1 MKKVRQ
7 TVILSKKP
15 SIEKIDEKLS
25 LHPRNKHRGR
35 YDFEQLILTSPPL
48 GSYVLLNDYNDFS
61 IDFANPKAVKALN
74 CALLKHFYNIAEWDI
89 PAQYLCPPIPGRAD
103 YVHHLADLLASD
115 AKLTLSKKIRVL
127 DIGVGA
133 NAIYPL
139 IAFREYGWQLVGT
152 DVDPIALKNAQ
163 TILDA
168 NPGLTSAIELR
179 LQTSSSAIFSGVI
192 KADEHF
198 DLTMCNPPFHAS
210 LAEAKEGTQRKW
222 QNLGKAKPATLN
234 FGGQGTELFCDG
246 GEIAFISRMI
256 EESAAIGG
264 QFFWFSSLVSK
275 ASNLPEVY
283 KALKANG
290 ARQVKTINMA
300 QGQKQSRFV
309 AWTFLTPEQQK
320 NWSKHYW

>member
-1 MKKVRQ
+1 
-7 TVILSKKP
+7 L
-15 SIEKIDEKLS
+15 
-25 LHPRNKHRGR
+25 
-35 YDFEQLILTSPPL
+35 
-48 GSYVLLNDYNDFS
+48 
-61 IDFANPKAVKALN
+61 
-74 CALLKHFYNIAEWDI
+74 DI

-103 YVHHLADLLASD
+103 YVHHLADLLASE

-127 DIGVGA
+127 DIGIGA

-139 IAFREYGWQLVGT
+139 IAFSEYGWQFVGT

-179 LQTSSSAIFSGVI
+179 LQTSSSAIFSGVV

-256 EESAAIGG
+256 EESAAIGS

-283 KALKANG
+283 KALKTNG
-290 ARQVKTINMA
+290 ALQVKTINLA

-320 NWSKHYW
+320 HWRKHYW

>member
-1 MKKVRQ
+1 MPKK
-7 TVILSKKP
+7 LF
-15 SIEKIDEKLS
+15 IEKTDEKLA
-25 LHPRNKHRGR
+25 LHPRNKHQGR
-35 YDFEQLILTSPPL
+35 YNFAQLILTSPPL
-48 GSYVLLNDYNDFS
+48 GSYVFLNDYNDSS

-89 PAQYLCPPIPGRAD
+89 PPQYLCPPIPGRAD
-103 YVHHLADLLASD
+103 YVHYLADLLASD
-115 AKLTLSKKIRVL
+115 TKATLSKKIRVL

-139 IAFREYGWQLVGT
+139 IAFREYGWQFVGV

-163 TILDA
+163 TILEA
-168 NPGLTSAIELR
+168 NLGLTSAIELR
-179 LQTSSSAIFSGVI
+179 LQTSSSAIFSGVV

-198 DLTMCNPPFHAS
+198 ELTMCNPPFHAS

-234 FGGQGTELFCDG
+234 FGGQGAELFCDG

-256 EESAAIGG
+256 VESVAIGS
-264 QFFWFSSLVSK
+264 QCYWFSSLVSK
-275 ASNLPEVY
+275 ASNLPAVY
-283 KALKANG
+283 KVLKANG

-309 AWTFLTPEQQK
+309 AWTFLTTEQQK
-320 NWSKHYW
+320 NWRKHYWQQTT

>member
-1 MKKVRQ
+1 MKQIRQ
-7 TVILSKKP
+7 TATLSKKP
-15 SIEKIDEKLS
+15 SLEKPDEKLV

-35 YDFEQLILTSPPL
+35 YNFAQLILTSPPL
-48 GSYVLLNDYNDFS
+48 GSYVFLNDYNDSS

-89 PAQYLCPPIPGRAD
+89 PSQYLCPPIPGRAD

-115 AKLTLSKKIRVL
+115 TKPTLSKKIRVL

-139 IAFREYGWQLVGT
+139 IGFREYGWQFVGA
-152 DVDPIALKNAQ
+152 DVDLIALKNAQ
-163 TILDA
+163 SILEA
-168 NPGLTSAIELR
+168 NPGLASAIELR
-179 LQTSSSAIFSGVI
+179 LQTSSSAIFSGIV
-192 KADEHF
+192 KDNEHF

-234 FGGQGTELFCDG
+234 FGGQGAELFCEG

-256 EESAAIGG
+256 VESATIGS

-283 KALKANG
+283 KALKTNG

-320 NWSKHYW
+320 NWRKH

>member
-1 MKKVRQ
+1 MKQIRQ
-7 TVILSKKP
+7 TATLSKKP
-15 SIEKIDEKLS
+15 SLEKPDEKLV

-35 YDFEQLILTSPPL
+35 YNFAQLILTSPPL
-48 GSYVLLNDYNDFS
+48 GSYVFLNDYNDSS

-89 PAQYLCPPIPGRAD
+89 PSQYLCPPIPGRAD

-115 AKLTLSKKIRVL
+115 TKPTLSKKIRVL

-139 IAFREYGWQLVGT
+139 IGFREYGWQFVGA
-152 DVDPIALKNAQ
+152 DVDLIALKNAQ
-163 TILDA
+163 TILEA
-168 NPGLTSAIELR
+168 NPGLASAIELR
-179 LQTSSSAIFSGVI
+179 LQTSSSSIFSGIV
-192 KADEHF
+192 KDNEHF

-234 FGGQGTELFCDG
+234 FGGQGAELFCEG

-256 EESAAIGG
+256 VESATIGS

-283 KALKANG
+283 KALKTNG

-320 NWSKHYW
+320 NWRKH

>member
-1 MKKVRQ
+1 MKKIQQ
-7 TVILSKKP
+7 TVSLSKKP
-15 SIEKIDEKLS
+15 SLEKPDEKLL

-35 YDFEQLILTSPPL
+35 YNFAQLTLTSPPL
-48 GSYVLLNDYNDFS
+48 GSYVFLNDHNDSS

-89 PAQYLCPPIPGRAD
+89 PTQYLCPPIPGRAD
-103 YVHHLADLLASD
+103 YIHHLADLLAID
-115 AKLTLSKKIRVL
+115 TKPTLSKKIRVL

-139 IAFREYGWQLVGT
+139 IGFREYGWQFVGA

-163 TILDA
+163 TILEA

-179 LQTSSSAIFSGVI
+179 LQTSSSAIFSGVV

-210 LAEAKEGTQRKW
+210 LADAKEGTQRKW
-222 QNLGKAKPATLN
+222 QNLGKDKTSALN

-256 EESAAIGG
+256 VESATVGN

-275 ASNLPEVY
+275 ASNLPAVY

-309 AWTFLTPEQQK
+309 AWTFLTPEQQQ
-320 NWSKHYW
+320 NWRKH

>member
-1 MKKVRQ
+1 MKKIRQ

-15 SIEKIDEKLS
+15 SLEKTDEKLA

-35 YDFEQLILTSPPL
+35 YDFAQLMLTSPPL
-48 GSYVLLNDYNDFS
+48 GSYVFLNDYNDSS

-89 PAQYLCPPIPGRAD
+89 PSQYLCPPIPGRAD
-103 YVHHLADLLASD
+103 YVHYLADLLASD
-115 AKLTLSKKIRVL
+115 IKPNVSKKIRVL

-139 IAFREYGWQLVGT
+139 IAFREYGWEFVGS

-163 TILDA
+163 TILEA

-179 LQTSSSAIFSGVI
+179 LQTSSSAIFSGVV
-192 KADEHF
+192 KTDERF

-234 FGGQGTELFCDG
+234 FGGQSTELFSDG
-246 GEIAFISRMI
+246 GEIAFICRMI
-256 EESAAIGG
+256 VESVAVGS
-264 QFFWFSSLVSK
+264 QFLWFSSLVSK
-275 ASNLPEVY
+275 ASNLPELY

-309 AWTFLTPEQQK
+309 AWTFLTPEQQR
-320 NWSKHYW
+320 NWHKL

>member
-1 MKKVRQ
+1 MKKIRQ

-15 SIEKIDEKLS
+15 SLEKTDEKLA

-35 YDFEQLILTSPPL
+35 YDFAQLMLTSPPL
-48 GSYVLLNDYNDFS
+48 GSYVFLNDYNDSS

-89 PAQYLCPPIPGRAD
+89 PSQYLCPPIPGRAD

-115 AKLTLSKKIRVL
+115 IKPTVSKKIRVL

-139 IAFREYGWQLVGT
+139 IAFREYGWEFVGA

-163 TILDA
+163 TILEA

-179 LQTSSSAIFSGVI
+179 LQTSSSAIFSGVV
-192 KADEHF
+192 KTDERF

-222 QNLGKAKPATLN
+222 QNLGKTKPATLN
-234 FGGQGTELFCDG
+234 FGGQSTELFCDG
-246 GEIAFISRMI
+246 GEIAFICRMI
-256 EESAAIGG
+256 VESVAVGS
-264 QFFWFSSLVSK
+264 QFLWFSSLVSK
-275 ASNLPEVY
+275 ASNLPELY

-309 AWTFLTPEQQK
+309 AWTFLTPEQQR
-320 NWSKHYW
+320 NWHKL

>member
-1 MKKVRQ
+1 V
-7 TVILSKKP
+7 
-15 SIEKIDEKLS
+15 
-25 LHPRNKHRGR
+25 
-35 YDFEQLILTSPPL
+35 F
-48 GSYVLLNDYNDFS
+48 LNDYNDSS

-89 PAQYLCPPIPGRAD
+89 PTQYLCPPIPGRAD
-103 YVHHLADLLASD
+103 YIHHLADLLAID
-115 AKLTLSKKIRVL
+115 TKPTLSKKIRVL

-139 IAFREYGWQLVGT
+139 IGFREYGWQFVGA
-152 DVDPIALKNAQ
+152 DVDPIALKNAY
-163 TILDA
+163 TILEA

-179 LQTSSSAIFSGVI
+179 LQNSSSAIFSGVV
-192 KADEHF
+192 KEDERF
-198 DLTMCNPPFHAS
+198 DLTMCNPPFHAT
-210 LAEAKEGTQRKW
+210 LAAAKEGTQRKW
-222 QNLGKAKPATLN
+222 QNLGKAKPAMLN

-256 EESAAIGG
+256 VESATVGN

-275 ASNLPEVY
+275 ASNLPAVY

-309 AWTFLTPEQQK
+309 AWTFLTPEQQQ
-320 NWSKHYW
+320 NWRKH

>member
-1 MKKVRQ
+1 MKQIRQ
-7 TVILSKKP
+7 TATLSKKP
-15 SIEKIDEKLS
+15 SLEKPDEKLV

-35 YDFEQLILTSPPL
+35 YNFEQLILTSPSL
-48 GSYVLLNDYNDFS
+48 GSYVFLNDYNDSS

-89 PAQYLCPPIPGRAD
+89 PSQYLCPPIPGRAD

-115 AKLTLSKKIRVL
+115 TKPTLSKEIRVL

-139 IAFREYGWQLVGT
+139 IGFREYGWQFVGA
-152 DVDPIALKNAQ
+152 DVDLIALKNAQ
-163 TILDA
+163 TILEA
-168 NPGLTSAIELR
+168 NPGLASAIELR
-179 LQTSSSAIFSGVI
+179 LQTSSSAIFSGIV
-192 KADEHF
+192 KDNEHF

-222 QNLGKAKPATLN
+222 QNLGKAKPTTLN
-234 FGGQGTELFCDG
+234 FGGQGTELFCEG

-256 EESAAIGG
+256 VESATIGS

-283 KALKANG
+283 KALKTNG

-320 NWSKHYW
+320 NWRKH